1 MAPACLVCGCVRFLC
16 VVSALYGGVV
26 VCPVLANCPSLQR
39 AVLQGSSAGSG
50 QQATGQHTIPCSRA
64 ADSKAG
70 ESQGRK
76 SAALRG
82 ACVELCCDSGQLSGQ
97 RAVLQGSSAGRG
109 SATVPQCHSGCSRAG
124 NRTGYPGTASAG
136 SGQLRAGQEFRTAQ
150 RGILWPLNENAP
162 LQASCSG
169 AGSQGRKSTI
179 SGLHL

>member
-16 VVSALYGGVV
+16 VVSALSGGVV

-97 RAVLQGSSAGRG
+97 RAVLQ
-109 SATVPQCHSGCSRAG
+109 CHSGCSRAG

-150 RGILWPLNENAP
+150 RGILWPLNENTP

-169 AGSQGRKSTI
+169 AGSQGRKSTV

>member
-1 MAPACLVCGCVRFLC
+1 V
-16 VVSALYGGVV
+16 
-26 VCPVLANCPSLQR
+26 
-39 AVLQGSSAGSG
+39 SSAGELSSTAAG
-50 QQATGQHTIPCSRA
+50 QRA
-64 ADSKAG
+64 ALPLCDDAGQRGSRPQDSIQSPAAGQRAARQGKAKAR

-76 SAALRG
+76 SAALCA
-82 ACVELCCDSGQLSGQ
+82 ACVDLCCDSGQLSGQ

-124 NRTGYPGTASAG
+124 NRTGYPRTASAG

-169 AGSQGRKSTI
+169 AGSQGRKSTL